1 MYSSEIIGQNR
12 LKIKLKQMI
21 SEGQIPHCQLFIDY
35 GGFGGLP
42 IALYTALGLLH
53 GLASL
58 ESKEKNG
65 VSSLKLLDHPDLH
78 FVFPVINKSSGSSKV
93 VSDDFKS
100 KWSDFVSNQPY
111 GAIQN
116 WIGQLD
122 AGNKQGMIGIEEVAK
137 MQHKMFLKAHDGGN
151 KVMVLFGAD
160 KLSENA
166 SNKLLKLLEEPP
178 KDSFFILVCEQTE
191 GMLPTLISR
200 CQQVKFPPIHTEEIK
215 EGLIRLGVKGDID
228 QMVTSSRGSWRKVLE
243 DMNRPDHTLLFEELW
258 IRCLRASFRAKANK
272 AIVIELIQWADEVAN
287 HQREQQKAFLIY
299 ALEFIRQAMLVS
311 YQSDSLCDLKIHS
324 GFEIKKFAPYVHSAN
339 LLQIVR
345 LLEDTI
351 YHLERNAN
359 PKILFSNFALA
370 MTRYLNTKE
379 PAF

>member
-1 MYSSEIIGQNR
+1 MYSSEIIGQDR

-21 SEGQIPHCQLFIDY
+21 SAGQIPHCQLFIDS

-42 IALYTALGLLH
+42 TALYTAMGLLH
-53 GLASL
+53 GLAKL
-58 ESKEKNG
+58 ESEEKNS

-78 FVFPVINKSSGSSKV
+78 FVYPVINKSSGSSKV

-100 KWSDFVSNQPY
+100 SWSDFVKHQPY

-137 MQHKMFLKAHDGGN
+137 MHHKMFLKAHEGGN

-191 GMLPTLISR
+191 GILPTLISR
-200 CQQVKFPPIHTEEIK
+200 CQQVKFPPIHSEEIK
-215 EGLIRLGVKGDID
+215 KKLIKLGVEGDID
-228 QMVTSSRGSWRKVLE
+228 QMVTSSRGSWRKILE
-243 DMNRPDHTLLFEELW
+243 GINRPDQTLLFEELW

-272 AIVIELIQWADEVAN
+272 TIVIDLIQWADEVA
-287 HQREQQKAFLIY
+287 HLQREQQKAFLVY
-299 ALEFIRQAMLVS
+299 ALEFIRQAMLIS
-311 YQSDSLCDLKIHS
+311 YQSNALCDLKIHS
-324 GFEIKKFAPYVHSAN
+324 EFEIKKFAPYVHSAN

-345 LLEDTI
+345 LLEDTV